1 MRIEF
6 PRRAPGHGILVSA
19 AGLGVLKEDS
29 HRWPEDHLEEP
40 TLADLQS

>member
-6 PRRAPGHGILVSA
+6 PRRAPGHGILVAA
-19 AGLGVLKEDS
+19 AGLGVLKEDG